1 MPLKRLRSGALHE
14 NDQSSNEPSATN
26 HNRRKKRRKRGISTG
41 PIDGKGNRFKDNAQ
55 GGHTMAFLG
64 MNEHQ
69 LALKSKVWHS
79 TASICA
85 VPQLTLQGVQT
96 KNKIKNITATQ
107 DGRQIEV
114 EKQLSFGLSLTNSK
128 LDTQ

>member
-1 MPLKRLRSGALHE
+1 MA
-14 NDQSSNEPSATN
+14 AN
-26 HNRRKKRRKRGISTG
+26 HNRRKKRRKRGIPNG
-41 PIDGKGNRFKDNAQ
+41 PVDGKGNRFKDGAQ

-69 LALKSKVWHS
+69 IALKSKVWHS

-96 KNKIKNITATQ
+96 KNKIKNITATE

-114 EKQLSFGLSLTNSK
+114 EK
-128 LDTQ
+128 

>member
-1 MPLKRLRSGALHE
+1 M
-14 NDQSSNEPSATN
+14 
-26 HNRRKKRRKRGISTG
+26 
-41 PIDGKGNRFKDNAQ
+41 

-69 LALKSKVWHS
+69 IALKSKVWHS

-107 DGRQIEV
+107 HGRQIEV
-114 EKQLSFGLSLTNSK
+114 QKQISFGLSLPNTK
-128 LDTQ
+128 LDSQLTEQLPSNKN

>member
-1 MPLKRLRSGALHE
+1 
-14 NDQSSNEPSATN
+14 
-26 HNRRKKRRKRGISTG
+26 
-41 PIDGKGNRFKDNAQ
+41 
-55 GGHTMAFLG
+55 

-69 LALKSKVWHS
+69 IALKSKVWHS

-96 KNKIKNITATQ
+96 KNKIKNTSTTE

-114 EKQLSFGLSLTNSK
+114 EKQMSFGPPQPNLK

>member
-1 MPLKRLRSGALHE
+1 
-14 NDQSSNEPSATN
+14 
-26 HNRRKKRRKRGISTG
+26 
-41 PIDGKGNRFKDNAQ
+41 
-55 GGHTMAFLG
+55 

-69 LALKSKVWHS
+69 IALKSKVWHS

-96 KNKIKNITATQ
+96 KNKIKTITATE

-114 EKQLSFGLSLTNSK
+114 EKQVSFGLSLPNTK
-128 LDTQ
+128 LDSGANTEQLPNKNPPR

>member
-1 MPLKRLRSGALHE
+1 
-14 NDQSSNEPSATN
+14 
-26 HNRRKKRRKRGISTG
+26 
-41 PIDGKGNRFKDNAQ
+41 
-55 GGHTMAFLG
+55 MAFLG

-69 LALKSKVWHS
+69 IALKSKVWHS

-96 KNKIKNITATQ
+96 KNKIKNITATE

-114 EKQLSFGLSLTNSK
+114 EKQISFGLSK
-128 LDTQ
+128 LDRGQSSEQLPNKNPPR